1 MKTLRIAIPYPNH
14 SDITEPCK
22 QSIANLIEASKRG
35 HLPFHL
41 QVKTAQCSRVSLGRN
56 DLINDGKS
64 YKKKQTEF
72 DYDRI
77 LFIDADQSF
86 DVDNVIKLWET
97 LETTHAEVIS
107 AVTNPRNFLNKF
119 NVGIFG
125 DDGFTTPMD
134 RMINSDI
141 DNKDIVIVD
150 WCGAA
155 FLMIDVSVLRAVEY
169 PWFEERYIS
178 IGDEV
183 HSIGEDVMFCH
194 KLKALDIV
202 LLADLNNFV
211 EHHVDTKESDVK
223 ANLIKLW
230 KEEII
235 NACTIQILN
244 TEKLME
250 ELCNKMG

>member
-22 QSIANLIEASKRG
+22 QSIAKLIEASKLG

-41 QVKTAQCSRVSLGRN
+41 QIKTAQCSRVSLGRN

-64 YKKKQTEF
+64 YKKHQTEF

-86 DVDNVIKLWET
+86 EVENVIRLWGA
-97 LETTHAEVIS
+97 LENTHAEIIS

-119 NVGIFG
+119 NVGMFG
-125 DDGFTTPMD
+125 DDGYTTPMD
-134 RMINSDI
+134 RMVDSDI
-141 DNKDIVIVD
+141 ENKDVAILD

-155 FLMIDVSVLRAVEY
+155 FLMIDVNVLQTMEY

-178 IGDEV
+178 IGDDV

-194 KLKALDIV
+194 KLKKLDIT
-202 LLADLNNFV
+202 LLVDLNNFV
-211 EHHVDTKESDVK
+211 EHHFDIKPMDVK
-223 ANLIKLW
+223 ASMIKKW
-230 KEEII
+230 KDEFI
-235 NACTIQILN
+235 NSVSTQLLS

-250 ELCNKMG
+250 ELCK